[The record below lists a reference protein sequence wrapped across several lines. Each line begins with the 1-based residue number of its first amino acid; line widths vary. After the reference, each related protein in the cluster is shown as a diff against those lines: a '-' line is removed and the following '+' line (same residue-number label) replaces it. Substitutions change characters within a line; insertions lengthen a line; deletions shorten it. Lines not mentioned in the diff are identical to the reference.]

1 MISIDPVKLSELI
14 NIYKADFKKCI
25 PDEIYKWEEVKRF
38 QDNWDLE
45 ADDFADMLERS
56 LTKTN
61 LLDARMF
68 YPRSVIIEF
77 ARRYE
82 SDVRALFSILFDEQ
96 QNLLD
101 RIEIFKTGIVDLH
114 KKWNP
119 KGGKN
124 HFQNANSI
132 STYLWLRFPDKYYIY
147 KSSSVKK
154 ILKIIGG
161 ETKLLSRGSNAIVE
175 TFNIYDAVAEAFI
188 EDKEIRQLLDDA
200 LTEESYPD
208 PLLRTIVVDFVY
220 YVKKYMDDSVLDVDT
235 EVVKVNYESLG
246 ETSDKE
252 NKYTLNNFLE
262 EVYMNEDEYNVL
274 KNLLLRKKNIVLQ
287 GAPGVGKTFT
297 AKRLAYSIMGM
308 KDDDRVRLVQ
318 FHQNYSYED
327 FLEGYR
333 PDENGFKLREGIFY
347 KFCIQAKNDSDRDYF
362 FIIDEINRGNL
373 SKIFG
378 ELLMLIEKDYRNE
391 AVQLAYSGES
401 FNVPDN
407 LYIIGMMNTAD
418 RSLAMIDYALR
429 RRFSFFNLK
438 PGFGSEGFKKKQ
450 QKLGNEKYDK
460 LVDCIVKLNEDIVKD
475 DSLGEGFEIGHSYMC
490 FEDFG
495 EVKDEWLYS
504 VVYHDIIPTLKEYWF
519 DSKDKV
525 KHWKE
530 KLIATLND

>member
-38 QDNWDLE
+38 QDNWDVE

-82 SDVRALFSILFDEQ
+82 SDVRTLFSILFDEQ

-119 KGGKN
+119 EGGKN
-124 HFQNANSI
+124 HFQNDNSI

-274 KNLLLRKKNIVLQ
+274 KNLLLRK
-287 GAPGVGKTFT
+287 
-297 AKRLAYSIMGM
+297 
-308 KDDDRVRLVQ
+308 
-318 FHQNYSYED
+318 
-327 FLEGYR
+327 
-333 PDENGFKLREGIFY
+333 
-347 KFCIQAKNDSDRDYF
+347 
-362 FIIDEINRGNL
+362 
-373 SKIFG
+373 
-378 ELLMLIEKDYRNE
+378 
-391 AVQLAYSGES
+391 
-401 FNVPDN
+401 
-407 LYIIGMMNTAD
+407 
-418 RSLAMIDYALR
+418 
-429 RRFSFFNLK
+429 
-438 PGFGSEGFKKKQ
+438 
-450 QKLGNEKYDK
+450 
-460 LVDCIVKLNEDIVKD
+460 
-475 DSLGEGFEIGHSYMC
+475 
-490 FEDFG
+490 
-495 EVKDEWLYS
+495 
-504 VVYHDIIPTLKEYWF
+504 
-519 DSKDKV
+519 
-525 KHWKE
+525 
-530 KLIATLND
+530 